1 MTYANEAKYLAES
14 IAECEQ
20 THTQTERKKETTN
33 KQTKKI
39 LIIQIDAEGP
49 SQLTVPISKTIHVN
63 SIHGNW

>member
-14 IAECEQ
+14 IAECEL

-33 KQTKKI
+33 KQTKKM
-39 LIIQIDAEGP
+39 LIIQTPRRP
-49 SQLTVPISKTIHVN
+49 SQLTGPISKTIHVN